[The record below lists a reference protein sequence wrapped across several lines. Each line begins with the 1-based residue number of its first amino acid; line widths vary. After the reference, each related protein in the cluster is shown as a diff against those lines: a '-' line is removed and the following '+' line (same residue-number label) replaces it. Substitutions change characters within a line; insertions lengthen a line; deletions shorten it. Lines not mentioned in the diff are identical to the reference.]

1 MKRRV
6 TTSCTRYGT
15 VPVESGGIHPVE
27 ENFQKLF
34 ICHHLLQ
41 QTRVIVH
48 RFFKHYFYCPLGG
61 DVGTSW
67 SL

>member
-27 ENFQKLF
+27 ENLQKLV
-34 ICHHLLQ
+34 ICHNLSQ
-41 QTRVIVH
+41 QTRVIVQ
-48 RFFKHYFYCPLGG
+48 KIL
-61 DVGTSW
+61 
-67 SL
+67 